1 MNEDALDDLLVAIE
15 ASGRRLGIY
24 IAVCDDPQL
33 RAEMID
39 RYERALSP
47 AFRHYRLTLNAD
59 EPSLK
64 ALLVAQ
70 VRSDDY
76 LQKGGQ
82 AVMTILGAERL
93 GALRL
98 EAERSQQEI
107 FFGYLQW
114 TREGLRE
121 FPFAIVLWVTDALQ
135 KRLIQQAPDFWS
147 WRREV
152 VRF

>member
-1 MNEDALDDLLVAIE
+1 MGSIE

-39 RYERALSP
+39 RYEQALSP

-76 LQKGGQ
+76 LQQGGQ

-93 GALRL
+93 GAAAAGGGKVAAGNFLWL
-98 EAERSQQEI
+98 
-107 FFGYLQW
+107 
-114 TREGLRE
+114 
-121 FPFAIVLWVTDALQ
+121 FAVDA
-135 KRLIQQAPDFWS
+135 RGTARVAVCNCAVGD
-147 WRREV
+147 
-152 VRF
+152 